1 MEDKCLNYLKNFD
14 NYCQK
19 WDMYLN
25 EGNHKQ
31 ANLYYKK
38 ITKIYEQIK
47 LSENKNLFY
56 KTLLKEYENLR
67 TISTACTQ
75 MLILNIDV
83 ELAEQKLKQIS
94 LMSNEK
100 SSAVFSSKIV
110 LQEWKKGNLIRF

>member
-1 MEDKCLNYLKNFD
+1 MENKYINYLNNFD
-14 NYCQK
+14 DYCKK

-25 EGNHKQ
+25 EGDHKQ

-38 ITKIYEQIK
+38 IKQIYEKIRVT
-47 LSENKNLFY
+47 ENKKLFY
-56 KTLLKEYENLR
+56 RTLVKEYENLR

-83 ELAEQKLKQIS
+83 ELAEKKLKQIS
-94 LMSNEK
+94 QMSKER

-110 LQEWKKGNLIRF
+110 LQEWEKGNLIRF